1 VGIPQVLD
9 DDEQVVLAVRPHGRV
24 LVGPVLVLLV
34 VAPVTVVMA
43 AYVPGGPVGSVGSVL
58 RWVVLGL
65 GAIVVVRGALVP
77 FLVWR
82 STSYTVTTH
91 RVSVRRGVLHR
102 FGRDVSLG
110 RVTAVTFR
118 IGPWD
123 RLFGSG
129 RIRIDTAGEGPL
141 VLDDVP
147 AVEQVQR
154 AVQTYAG
161 RAQDDDAADDEAADE
176 DVDPFDD
183 VEDAVDDG
191 AFEED
196 VDGDDWDDVDVRVA
210 DDDGHDDDDDDADDA
225 DDDWDGGGVA
235 DPGRAEVDDVTWRRR
250 GRSGWGRR
258 R

>member
-1 VGIPQVLD
+1 MGIPQRLLD
-9 DDEQVVLAVRPHGRV
+9 DDEQVVVDVRPHGRA
-24 LVGPVLVLLV
+24 LVGPALVLLV

-43 AYVPGGPVGSVGSVL
+43 ASVPGGQVGSVL

-65 GAIVVVRGALVP
+65 GALAVVRGAVVP

-91 RVSVRRGVLHR
+91 RVAVRRGVLHR
-102 FGRDVSLG
+102 FGRDVLLG
-110 RVTAVTFR
+110 RVSAVTFR
-118 IGPWD
+118 SGPWD

-147 AVEQVQR
+147 AVERVQR
-154 AVQTYAG
+154 AVQTYAEM
-161 RAQDDDAADDEAADE
+161 AQDDDAAADE
-176 DVDPFDD
+176 GGYD
-183 VEDAVDDG
+183 
-191 AFEED
+191 AFEEEA
-196 VDGDDWDDVDVRVA
+196 DGDDWADVDVRGA
-210 DDDGHDDDDDDADDA
+210 DDEDDDEEYDDEDGWDDPA
-225 DDDWDGGGVA
+225 GEQD
-235 DPGRAEVDDVTWRRR
+235 EVDDVTWRRR

>member
-1 VGIPQVLD
+1 MGIPPRALD
-9 DDEQVVLAVRPHGRV
+9 DDEQVVVDVRPHGRV
-24 LVGPVLVLLV
+24 LVGPALVLLV

-43 AYVPGGPVGSVGSVL
+43 FSVPGGQVGVVL
-58 RWVVLGL
+58 RWLVLGL
-65 GAIVVVRGALVP
+65 GALVVVRGAVVP

-102 FGRDVSLG
+102 FGRDVPLG
-110 RVTAVTFR
+110 RVNGVTFR
-118 IGPWD
+118 SGPWD
-123 RLFGSG
+123 RPFGSG

-147 AVEQVQR
+147 AVERVQR
-154 AVQTYAG
+154 AVQTYAEQ
-161 RAQDDDAADDEAADE
+161 AQEDDADDDADDDAYDT
-176 DVDPFDD
+176 VDAFDD
-183 VEDAVDDG
+183 AYDD

-196 VDGDDWDDVDVRVA
+196 VEGDDWDDVDVRVPDDEGDDEGW
-210 DDDGHDDDDDDADDA
+210 DDDTVA
-225 DDDWDGGGVA
+225 A
-235 DPGRAEVDDVTWRRR
+235 DPEPDDVTWRRR